1 MLSVYRTD
9 DREVATSAPRR
20 EAPDAP
26 LTPAVFRGALFPT
39 RGSVLW
45 KSPAWLCSDASD
57 FCELTRAL
65 ATVSLHTRGRTSGQ
79 NERSQDRLVNLGL
92 NVQMSLLIPR
102 NSPTGGDRRG
112 QTGGWGADG
121 GQEGTRGQRRWKPA
135 ALSPTWSCSVGPAVL
150 CFLGD
155 LRGWPRCGR
164 WSLGGLL
171 STCTGISMTD
181 GT

>member
-9 DREVATSAPRR
+9 DREVATSAPRW

-45 KSPAWLCSDASD
+45 KSPAWLCSDASH

-92 NVQMSLLIPR
+92 NVQMSLLIPQ

-112 QTGGWGADG
+112 QTGGMGGLMGDRR
-121 GQEGTRGQRRWKPA
+121 GQEGKDGGSRR
-135 ALSPTWSCSVGPAVL
+135 L
-150 CFLGD
+150 
-155 LRGWPRCGR
+155 
-164 WSLGGLL
+164 
-171 STCTGISMTD
+171 
-181 GT
+181 